1 MHCSDRRVGQ
11 HGRTACERARNRAF
25 IGAGGTNAILFFEE
39 ADALFGKRSAMR
51 DSHDRHPNI
60 EITYRLQRTEAYD
73 GVIILAMN
81 MRASLEAMT
90 QFSRAP
96 E

>member
-1 MHCSDRRVGQ
+1 V
-11 HGRTACERARNRAF
+11 
-25 IGAGGTNAILFFEE
+25 
-39 ADALFGKRSAMR
+39 R